1 MDKAGGSLFDRMA
14 WRRELRRWQRL
25 SREVPMM
32 RLDRLRRTRRAA
44 RALRAELDRA
54 ILAANARLALPL
66 IGGSGFQVPK
76 GSDWA
81 WRPDLWRGPLS
92 VQGVA
97 AAPAKAVLSPE
108 VSLFHDCARSELT
121 LRQVRNIRAEDH
133 APFGLRMDV
142 FAFDGSFLSLAVD
155 LPPEAVEGLRR
166 RHLIR
171 LAPILD
177 LERPLEIFARLNIKH
192 GPNTEQ
198 LVRELPLHE
207 TDRAVEFDLAYS
219 NVNEKRVER
228 MWLDLIFEGPEMN
241 QVLLRDLTVSRSLRA
256 EL

>member
-1 MDKAGGSLFDRMA
+1 MGKAGGSLFDRMA

-25 SREVPMM
+25 AQAAPDLG
-32 RLDRLRRTRRAA
+32 LDRLRQTRRTA
-44 RALRAELDRA
+44 RALRAELDRV
-54 ILAANARLALPL
+54 IFAADARLSLPR
-66 IGGSGFQVPK
+66 IGSSGFQVPK
-76 GSDWA
+76 GSDWT
-81 WRPDLWRGPLS
+81 WRPDLWRGPLP
-92 VQGVA
+92 VQGIA

-108 VSLFHDCARSELT
+108 VTLFHDCARSELT
-121 LRQVRNIRAEDH
+121 LRQIRNTRAEDL

-142 FAFDGSFLSLAVD
+142 FAFDGSFLSLAID
-155 LPPEAVEGLRR
+155 LPPEAVAGLRR

-171 LAPILD
+171 LEPIVE
-177 LERPLEIFARLNIKH
+177 LEKPLEIFARLNIKH

-207 TDRAVEFDLAYS
+207 SDRVVEFDLAYS
-219 NVNEKRVER
+219 NLNEKRVEK

-241 QVLLRDLTVSRSLRA
+241 QVVLRDLTFSRSLRA